1 MERQYSRLQ
10 TILDVPL
17 IRRIRRNHGL
27 EHATIHLLSRQIPDL
42 RMVGRSDWDGF
53 WLHGNVPTED
63 VEQSVNRALE
73 RMQGGEH
80 QLAIH
85 PNCGTN
91 LVTMALLGTAVVLT
105 ALVGSERKRFG
116 RLERIPLMVVGLM
129 GAVLFGQSLGLQ
141 LQKHVTTSGDPGDLE
156 VVEIR
161 RVEHGNLISHRVE
174 TRSS

>member
-1 MERQYSRLQ
+1 MERQLNRLQ
-10 TILDVPL
+10 TILDIPL
-17 IRRIRRNHGL
+17 VRRVRRNHGL
-27 EHATIHLLSRQIPDL
+27 EHATIHLLSQRVPDL

-53 WLHGNVPTED
+53 WLHGNVSTEE
-63 VEQSVNRALE
+63 VEQTVNRALA
-73 RMQGGEH
+73 RMKGGEH

-91 LVTMALLGTAVVLT
+91 LVTMALLGTAAVLT

-129 GAVLFGQSLGLQ
+129 IAALFGQSLGMQ
-141 LQKHVTTSGDPGDLE
+141 LQRYVTTSGDPGDLE
-156 VVEIR
+156 IVQIR
-161 RVEHGNLISHRVE
+161 RVERGNLISHRVE